1 MSCNI
6 EKKNILGK
14 EYSCQQ
20 WSAVV
25 GLKMQAKLIEYGA
38 GTFFQFIASLKS
50 DFKDAIKNDANVE
63 DITDYMD
70 AEKIVKAVDTLF
82 SSHNSEE
89 IVQFI
94 IDFILEAELEIG
106 KEKFQYNH
114 IDENFSGDNLIG
126 IYQLF
131 LFVVSTNY
139 KNLFKGQQLSLG

>member
-1 MSCNI
+1 MGCKI
-6 EKKNILGK
+6 EKKTILGK
-14 EYSCQQ
+14 EYACQQ

-25 GLKMQAKLIEYGA
+25 GLKMQAKLIEYGG
-38 GTFFQFIASLKS
+38 GTFFHLLDSLKGGLIG
-50 DFKDAIKNDANVE
+50 AIKNEA
-63 DITDYMD
+63 DIDNITEYMD
-70 AEKIVKAVDTLF
+70 VEKIVKAVDTLF

-94 IDFILEAELEIG
+94 IEFILEAELQIG

-114 IDENFSGDNLIG
+114 IDENFSGDNLMG

-139 KNLFKGQQLSLG
+139 KNLLKGQ